1 MVNCWANR
9 IKCGTVHWRQ
19 WWMLLC
25 SCLHQWTSPLL
36 ADQTSETK
44 KKKHNFHSALVHLKL
59 KRISARWGGADLV
72 AGRLVWL
79 LLKAQAEE
87 GEGNR
92 GEQGHRCE
100 EGDGMH
106 WTCEGREQSAFCSLM
121 AINLGFGDSYKCC
134 SRIEKWKWY
143 LIWAWRRR
151 AARTCRGRE
160 PRWPGWWPPCGC
172 AGWVWWERMHS
183 RCCIGR
189 PCAWGS
195 HRADL
200 EGWKKTHEHLLHW
213 SVLAVSKRKQRLKGV
228 VCGI

>member
-1 MVNCWANR
+1 MVNCRAHR
-9 IKCGTVHWRQ
+9 LKCGTVHWKQ
-19 WWMLLC
+19 WWMLQY

-44 KKKHNFHSALVHLKL
+44 KKTTNPFIQHYCILGWNVSQRRVC
-59 KRISARWGGADLV
+59 GGADLV

-92 GEQGHRCE
+92 GEQGHRRE
-100 EGDGMH
+100 EGDGMR
-106 WTCEGREQSAFCSLM
+106 WTCEGRIQSTFCSLM
-121 AINLGFGDSYKCC
+121 AIDLGFSDSYRCC
-134 SRIEKWKWY
+134 GRTEQWRSY

-195 HRADL
+195 RRVDL
-200 EGWKKTHEHLLHW
+200 EGWKKTCKNLLH
-213 SVLAVSKRKQRLKGV
+213 
-228 VCGI
+228 

>member
-1 MVNCWANR
+1 MVLYTGSSGGCYSTPVCISERPLCWLIR
-9 IKCGTVHWRQ
+9 HLKQR
-19 WWMLLC
+19 
-25 SCLHQWTSPLL
+25 
-36 ADQTSETK
+36 K
-44 KKKHNFHSALVHLKL
+44 KKTNPFIQHYCILGWNVSQRGVC
-59 KRISARWGGADLV
+59 GGADLV

-92 GEQGHRCE
+92 GEQGHRRE
-100 EGDGMH
+100 EGDGMR
-106 WTCEGREQSAFCSLM
+106 WTCEGRIQSTFCSLM
-121 AINLGFGDSYKCC
+121 AIDLGFSDSYRCC
-134 SRIEKWKWY
+134 GRTEQWRSY

-189 PCAWGS
+189 PCAWGL
-195 HRADL
+195 RRVDL
-200 EGWKKTHEHLLHW
+200 EGWKKTRKNLLT
-213 SVLAVSKRKQRLKGV
+213 KY
-228 VCGI
+228 